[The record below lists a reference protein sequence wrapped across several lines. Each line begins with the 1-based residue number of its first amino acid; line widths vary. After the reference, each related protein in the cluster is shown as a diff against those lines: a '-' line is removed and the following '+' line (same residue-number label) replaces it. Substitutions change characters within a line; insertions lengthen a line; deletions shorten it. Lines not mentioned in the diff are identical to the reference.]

1 MTRKPLYYVSEE
13 KKIYH
18 VGFQSSSKN
27 ELSELL
33 SHSLEG
39 VTADS
44 RFRETDT
51 AVYAFC
57 CSLPEDVVDLWFS
70 QILKEQPLVHN
81 RGNAETAESER
92 NLRVEKRRKVKP
104 QRTLDSLE
112 IRQLPRKR
120 VRRIKELH
128 TRLPSHSSM
137 KVPRPPRRKRK
148 KDISTLREEIKGQ
161 RLWEPFVPTCSEC
174 VFWESHILPYSQ
186 VHTGQCKV
194 TGNLVEGERKACSE
208 FQK

>member
-1 MTRKPLYYVSEE
+1 MTRKPLYYISEE

-18 VGFQSSSKN
+18 IGFWNSSRN
-27 ELSELL
+27 ELSESL
-33 SHSLEG
+33 SPSLEG

-44 RFRETDT
+44 LFRETDT

-57 CSLPEDVVDLWFS
+57 GSLPEDVVDLWFS
-70 QILKEQPLVHN
+70 QILKEPILVQN
-81 RGNAETAESER
+81 RGSAVAVESEKR
-92 NLRVEKRRKVKP
+92 PKVQKIKKVEPRRTGGSPEVH
-104 QRTLDSLE
+104 
-112 IRQLPRKR
+112 QLPRKR
-120 VRRIKELH
+120 VRSIEELH
-128 TRLPSHSSM
+128 TRPPSPVFM
-137 KVPRPPRRKRK
+137 EVPRTTRKKRK
-148 KDISTLREEIKGQ
+148 KDIDTLREEIKGQ
-161 RLWEPFVPTCSEC
+161 RQWEPFVPTCSQC